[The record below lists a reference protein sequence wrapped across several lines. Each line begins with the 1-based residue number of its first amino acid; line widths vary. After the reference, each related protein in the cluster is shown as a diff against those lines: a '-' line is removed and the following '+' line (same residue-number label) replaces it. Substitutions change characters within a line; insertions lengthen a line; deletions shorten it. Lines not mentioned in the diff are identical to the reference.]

1 MGKDIRVVA
10 GPNPCILLNY
20 NSMYPDFF
28 CKPSQLW
35 SSLLL
40 SLQAVFSQPTAV
52 PSIGLCSKA
61 TFQHLAPFHNK
72 RSMTQV
78 GVHCAVVQTMH
89 ITLTLSCLLQNFCRR
104 SSLIFQ
110 RSLSAPADYPTVKAF
125 SPFLPAVLHLAFSD
139 FFLSFF
145 QPTWLQGDFS
155 CPFRCP
161 KTSVNVQQVLCENWS
176 I

>member
-1 MGKDIRVVA
+1 MGKGIRVVA
-10 GPNPCILLNY
+10 GPILCILLNY

-110 RSLSAPADYPTVKAF
+110 RSLSAPAGYPTVRAF
-125 SPFLPAVLHLAFSD
+125 FPFLPTVLHLAFPD
-139 FFLSFF
+139 FFLSFLLSAYLAAREFFLSF
-145 QPTWLQGDFS
+145 QVSKDFS
-155 CPFRCP
+155 
-161 KTSVNVQQVLCENWS
+161 
-176 I
+176 